1 MTKKQY
7 AKKYFEKEFINKEYP
22 KHHLHVSVGQ
32 DVYTIVQDSV
42 TDIDSLIRVLISV
55 RDSVKDREILL

>member
-7 AKKYFEKEFINKEYP
+7 VKKYFEQKYINKEHK
-22 KHHLHVSVGQ
+22 KHHLHVYVGL

-42 TDIDSLIRVLISV
+42 TDLDALIQVLITL
-55 RDSVKDREILL
+55 RDSAKDKEILV

>member
-7 AKKYFEKEFINKEYP
+7 AKKFFEKKYINKEYP
-22 KHHLHVSVGQ
+22 KHHLHVFVGQ

-42 TDIDSLIRVLISV
+42 TDIDLLIQTLISV
-55 RDSVKDREILL
+55 RDSAKDKEILL